1 MTTRSRNI
9 PMTIAIAA
17 LLICTFSCSHTK
29 HDENHDATQT
39 LTSNDSLKRLTDG
52 NERFVRHEVTHP
64 GQSPRQRSEVA
75 GGQHPFAIVLS
86 CADSRVP
93 PELIFDQGLGDL
105 FVVRVAGNTADD
117 VALGSIE
124 YAVEHLHVPLILVL
138 GHEKCG
144 AVQAALAGKP
154 EPGHIMSV
162 ASPIEPVL
170 PEAKQMPG
178 DALHN
183 AVMLNA
189 RRVADQLRLSEP
201 VLKKHVDAG
210 DLRVTWGV
218 YQLDSGRVVL
228 EPQMSGAGR

>member
-1 MTTRSRNI
+1 MVTL
-9 PMTIAIAA
+9 A
-17 LLICTFSCSHTK
+17 LLLATSCAHTK
-29 HDENHDATQT
+29 HDDHDATQP
-39 LTSNDSLKRLTDG
+39 LTSNDALKRLTDG
-52 NERFVRHEVTHP
+52 NQRFAAHEVTHP
-64 GQSPRQRSEVA
+64 EQTPQRRAEIA

-124 YAVEHLHVPLILVL
+124 YAVEHLHVPLIIVL

-170 PEAKQMPG
+170 PEARQMSG

-183 AVMLNA
+183 AVVLNA
-189 RRVADQLRLSEP
+189 RHVADQLRRSEP
-201 VLKKHVDAG
+201 VLKKHFDAG
-210 DLRVTWGV
+210 EVGIISAV
-218 YQLDSGRVVL
+218 YELDSGRVVL
-228 EPQMSGAGR
+228 DTQPGGAEK